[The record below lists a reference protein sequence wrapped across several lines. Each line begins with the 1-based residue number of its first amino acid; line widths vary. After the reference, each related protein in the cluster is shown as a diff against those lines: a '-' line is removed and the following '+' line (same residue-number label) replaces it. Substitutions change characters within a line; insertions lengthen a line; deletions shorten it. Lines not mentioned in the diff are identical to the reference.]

1 MTTSVNDFSPFL
13 GQPIRSV
20 QTYLRE
26 IGKNYEEMPKVIP
39 DGIYGPETE
48 SSVRWF
54 QEFSGLPVTGIVDK
68 RTWDT
73 LLEEYLVLLAQ
84 REPPHC
90 IRILPDDFTEIL
102 PGEERNELHPIQAL
116 LKNLAN
122 ELETVA
128 DLEITG
134 IHDENSVNS
143 VKSVQRILGK
153 EEHGK
158 IDKEFWNDLADLYE
172 VHAARPR
179 FQR

>member
-1 MTTSVNDFSPFL
+1 MANVNDFSPFL

-26 IGKNYEEMPKVIP
+26 IGNKYEDMPNVIP
-39 DGIYGPETE
+39 DGIYGSETE
-48 SSVRWF
+48 ASVRWF
-54 QEFSGLPVTGIVDK
+54 QEFAGLPVTGIVDI

-73 LLEEYLVLLAQ
+73 ILEEYFTLLAE
-84 REPPHC
+84 REPPVC
-90 IRILPDDFTEIL
+90 IRILPDDFTVIL
-102 PGEERNELHPIQAL
+102 PGEERKELNPIQAI

-122 ELETVA
+122 ELETVS

-143 VKSVQRILGK
+143 VKSVQQILGK
-153 EEHGK
+153 TEHGN
-158 IDKEFWNDLADLYE
+158 IDKEFWNDLASVYE
-172 VHAARPR
+172 VHIANPK